1 MTFVSSRGH
10 ICKLKV
16 EKMADERVL
25 RLRDQEK
32 KQQANQKHEAATK
45 IQAHVRRQIG
55 TMRAANKRVEIGLHQ
70 RLLLY
75 IERFSVDGDFFS
87 LMKHINDDY
96 IRFERTITSTIER
109 EEKMAK
115 VRCEWVIYL

>member
-1 MTFVSSRGH
+1 MQAYMFAGGGWSGGSILLAAGGSVHVKG
-10 ICKLKV
+10 KLS
-16 EKMADERVL
+16 
-25 RLRDQEK
+25 
-32 KQQANQKHEAATK
+32 
-45 IQAHVRRQIG
+45 

>member
-25 RLRDQEK
+25 RLRDLEK

-45 IQAHVRRQIG
+45 IQAHFRRQIG

-70 RLLLY
+70 RLILY

-115 VRCEWVIYL
+115 VRFEWVIDL